1 MTEAE
6 VAGLT
11 ERCTEAMGGCG
22 VVALC
27 GTQPPGAE
35 GLYER
40 LALSLAHTE
49 PARPLTPGERASP
62 MLLLDGFKV
71 SRKPQVSKSVSRR
84 VVSSARSWSPPS
96 SSLLR
101 SSVAQ

>member
-1 MTEAE
+1 LLWTDGGTNTELIDPSDAVTEAE

-11 ERCTEAMGGCG
+11 ERCTEAMGGYG

-40 LALSLAHTE
+40 LALSLAHTD
-49 PARPLTPGERASP
+49 PARPLTPGERAAP
-62 MLLLDGFKV
+62 LLLLDGFKA
-71 SRKPQVSKSVSRR
+71 
-84 VVSSARSWSPPS
+84 SSEY
-96 SSLLR
+96 
-101 SSVAQ
+101 